1 MGINTANA
9 DVWIEVQFEVRGT
22 IDRASAPDEFD
33 SVEVDDIDAVVING
47 KRIDLSGRGKEPIN
61 NLIADIV
68 AAIQTEAEDA
78 LLIEGE

>member
-68 AAIQTEAEDA
+68 AAIQTEAADA